1 MYGEQ
6 SENRVVRAMS
16 LEFLKNENTPKTR
29 PKHAPS
35 TRQARVLMLDPA
47 GYCFDLRVIV
57 LAGPFAKFSE
67 CVAIERASQDF
78 RRTECARQNLGTW
91 EPGNLGTWEPG
102 NLGASQDFRRTECA
116 RQTGK

>member
-16 LEFLKNENTPKTR
+16 LEFLENENTPKTR

-35 TRQARVLMLDPA
+35 THQARVLMLDPA

-78 RRTECARQNLGTW
+78 RRFAVRTTKSLLPPEIFGSWLTNQSTLG
-91 EPGNLGTWEPG
+91 PYGHLV
-102 NLGASQDFRRTECA
+102 
-116 RQTGK
+116 